1 MNKRLVITL
10 MALGLASCTVK
21 DESYYRANPRELQQV
36 IKNCPNAHPAQFSCE
51 QAEQL
56 ANRMNSLA
64 YQLQYS
70 PQGFGNKILK
80 LQETIAAQ
88 QLELAKKPSPELQ
101 QSLTENQKDLADFM
115 AVVKWLESPEG

>member
-21 DESYYRANPRELQQV
+21 DESYYRTNPRELQQV
-36 IKNCPNAHPAQFSCE
+36 IKNCPNEHPAQFSCE
-51 QAEQL
+51 QAQAL
-56 ANRMNSLA
+56 GNRLSTLA
-64 YQLQYS
+64 YQLQFS

-80 LQETIAAQ
+80 LQETIATEE
-88 QLELAKKPSPELQ
+88 LELAKKSNPALQ
-101 QSLTENQKDLADFM
+101 QTLDENKKDLADYM